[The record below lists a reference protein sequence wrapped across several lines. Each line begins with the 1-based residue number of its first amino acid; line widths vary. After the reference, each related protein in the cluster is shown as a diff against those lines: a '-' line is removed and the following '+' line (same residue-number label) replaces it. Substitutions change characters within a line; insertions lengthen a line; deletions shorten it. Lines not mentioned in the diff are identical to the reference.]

1 MIILNK
7 IYLAFIA
14 LVTLMGTSQVSHAS
28 NCVKPRATGYQYV
41 GCLRDGLAAVV
52 TKNSKVGYVSQSGKL
67 VIPAIYEVEYFGKE
81 DEEYEAGNDFSEGLA
96 IVKKSNQTVDGF
108 GEVSGIIDTKGT
120 VVVPFQYDWIGRF
133 SEGLAPVQKG
143 EKWGYIDKTGK
154 FTIPLTSTYTRV
166 GIFSEGLAPVYSY
179 VSNNDDNLKFG
190 YINKTGKLVIPMNF
204 SKPYGGK
211 YDDQEHSFKNGKAYV
226 MNFKGNSFCID
237 KSGKKVNCK

>member
-1 MIILNK
+1 MKLITINQIINK
-7 IYLAFIA
+7 CNYRPI
-14 LVTLMGTSQVSHAS
+14 
-28 NCVKPRATGYQYV
+28 C
-41 GCLRDGLAAVV
+41 
-52 TKNSKVGYVSQSGKL
+52 
-67 VIPAIYEVEYFGKE
+67 
-81 DEEYEAGNDFSEGLA
+81 SEFCA
-96 IVKKSNQTVDGF
+96 D
-108 GEVSGIIDTKGT
+108 
-120 VVVPFQYDWIGRF
+120 P
-133 SEGLAPVQKG
+133 
-143 EKWGYIDKTGK
+143 K

-237 KSGKKVNCK
+237 KIGKKVNCK